1 MLDNTNS
8 LCSVFFIGQ
17 QKILT
22 QPNHLLGTQSLT
34 VTSYHPVLAEFEQT
48 DSSDMPPPP
57 PSPPIPLSPPP
68 PPLSPPPPPLP
79 PPLSDY
85 LYTWPSIRERIAPE
99 SKRYYIQ
106 ALREM
111 NDELDAIYGEAC
123 INEDCLE
130 VKPLE
135 LAHTL
140 SDWNPRVHTV
150 LKKYKQHLEKAELP
164 IEPNAISVVLNY
176 LVKFKETNRDLH
188 YNLDGGVLKMAG
200 RTQSV
205 RAAIK
210 IIKSILTDEI
220 EISIDIER
228 PPQDV
233 EYLLK
238 FAQNEI
244 KAVQPP
250 VKIITDNENPG
261 KLSACGVKKSLDR
274 VQQIVEEKLSQAH
287 TENILLT
294 QAAYRLL
301 SSRQGK
307 TKIAEQLQDT
317 MKSVVYVFEKIE
329 PKEDYTHQVCIL
341 SSDSPSCSIAKRA
354 ISSLIA
360 EKKIQL
366 LPERNSISSSQEWN
380 NLVDEVES
388 DFFAQVNITV
398 TITGQD
404 TTLRHIFEKINHFLD
419 VQNAITE
426 QYPVKGAKWQII
438 TEQQP
443 HKLKALKKDAGEM
456 RVKLELPTKAA
467 NNDEIYVTLQ
477 GDVKSV
483 NSLKGKLEMMLD
495 EVLLKEVTLQSEPGL
510 RKVATHETLDTKCRE
525 LETSHQ
531 VVIQYDLEEVHSIS
545 MKYHQ
550 ESRNDSSSVDTTQ
563 SKLGHHW
570 STNTLK
576 EAIKISKGDMLDLQ
590 VCIATVIQFVTTLA
604 CNVHVLSILYEPE
617 IVLLY
622 MAFSHMHD
630 FHDRDLDLKM
640 HEEICNY
647 KCNVCCMCVCLI
659 INLEKSYTQH

>member
-48 DSSDMPPPP
+48 DSSDMSPPP
-57 PSPPIPLSPPP
+57 PS
-68 PPLSPPPPPLP
+68 PPPPLP

-106 ALREM
+106 VLREM

-140 SDWNPRVHTV
+140 TDWNTRVHTV
-150 LKKYKQHLEKAELP
+150 LKKYKQHLEKVELP
-164 IEPNAISVVLNY
+164 IEPNAISVVLDY

-188 YNLDGGVLKMAG
+188 YNLDGGVLKLAG

-228 PPQDV
+228 PPQDI

-250 VKIITDNENPG
+250 VKIIIDNENPG

-329 PKEDYTHQVCIL
+329 PKENYTHQVYIL
-341 SSDSPSCSIAKRA
+341 SSDSVSCSIAKRA

-404 TTLRHIFEKINHFLD
+404 TALPYIFEKINHFLD

-443 HKLKALKKDAGEM
+443 HKLKALEKDAGEM

-483 NSLKGKLEMMLD
+483 NSLKEKLEMMLD
-495 EVLLKEVTLQSEPGL
+495 KVLVKEVTLQSEPGL

-525 LETSHQ
+525 LETCHK
-531 VVIQYDLEEVHSIS
+531 VVIQYDLEEVHSIF

-550 ESRNDSSSVDTTQ
+550 ESRNDSNSVDTTQ

-570 STNTLK
+570 SSNTLK

-590 VCIATVIQFVTTLA
+590 VCITTVIQFVTTLA
-604 CNVHVLSILYEPE
+604 CNVHLLSILYEPE
-617 IVLLY
+617 IVLPY
-622 MAFSHMHD
+622 TVFSHMHD
-630 FHDRDLDLKM
+630 FHDRDFRF
-640 HEEICNY
+640 
-647 KCNVCCMCVCLI
+647 
-659 INLEKSYTQH
+659 